1 MGQQHHTIDYVEFP
15 ATDLAAMKRFYGA
28 VFGWTFEDYGPDY
41 VAILGAGLDGG
52 FNPNTKPS
60 GRSGAMVIFYSDDI
74 AASEKLVRDAGGEIT
89 ERHEFPGG
97 KRFQFMDPS
106 GNEVAIWTKG

>member
-1 MGQQHHTIDYVEFP
+1 MGQQHHHIDYVEFP

-28 VFGWTFEDYGPDY
+28 VFGWEFEDYGPDY

-52 FNPNTKPS
+52 FNPKAKPA
-60 GRSGAMVIFYSDDI
+60 GRTGAMVIFYSDDI
-74 AASEKLVRDAGGEIT
+74 AASEQAVRDAGGEIT
-89 ERHEFPGG
+89 ERHDFPGG
-97 KRFQFMDPS
+97 KRFQFIDPS